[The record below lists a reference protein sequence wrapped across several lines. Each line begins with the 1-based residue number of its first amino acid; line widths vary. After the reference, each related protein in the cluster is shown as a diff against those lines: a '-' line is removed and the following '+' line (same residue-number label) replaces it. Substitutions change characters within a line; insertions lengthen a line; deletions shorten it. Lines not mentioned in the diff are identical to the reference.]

1 MEKILR
7 LQRLGRNYWGNIA
20 YEDKESGKIY
30 FDIEDGHSDNPQLY
44 TSYPSDDID
53 GEPNFPITT
62 KYEIVNPVTKEEK
75 LQEKFR
81 HEYMMLS
88 RLKEDCIGYLT
99 DGDWRYHQVS
109 RIWAN
114 DEREHIDE
122 MRRLWNMLPVKPEW
136 LTMEQINEYAA
147 RMISTSHTPSPF
159 YTAEI

>member
-1 MEKILR
+1 MKSLTR
-7 LQRLGRNYWGNIA
+7 LQ
-20 YEDKESGKIY
+20 KK
-30 FDIEDGHSDNPQLY
+30 
-44 TSYPSDDID
+44 
-53 GEPNFPITT
+53 
-62 KYEIVNPVTKEEK
+62 KK

-136 LTMEQINEYAA
+136 LTMEQINEYAK
-147 RMISTSHTPSPF
+147 TDD
-159 YTAEI
+159 

>member
-1 MEKILR
+1 MRIRRVEKYTLTSRTVILIIR
-7 LQRLGRNYWGNIA
+7 SFIQVP
-20 YEDKESGKIY
+20 
-30 FDIEDGHSDNPQLY
+30 H
-44 TSYPSDDID
+44 TDDID

-62 KYEIVNPVTKEEK
+62 KYEIVNPITKEEK

-147 RMISTSHTPSPF
+147 RMISASHTPSPF